1 MSSAEQQSDKELDL
15 ALTAI
20 QGKVQGV
27 KNALTS
33 FVGKIEHDHQLKWP
47 SVLDSFASLSAHTS
61 TLMKQLAS
69 DKIPP
74 LHARVLLPLQVSSD
88 RDSELERSTEG
99 RVPIMHHE
107 VVPQYLRTKLDLD
120 LEARQRELVEE
131 VRRKG
136 DSLKEEIRQFN
147 EMVSTALDRVG
158 EAKEE
163 LEEQR
168 AKAEVTQ
175 PNASAETKKLVAAY
189 LHGQGLT
196 PMRRSTGGRPRPGGI
211 KAPSAMRTELKQM
224 AAPYPT
230 TSPHKTR

>member
-1 MSSAEQQSDKELDL
+1 
-15 ALTAI
+15 
-20 QGKVQGV
+20 
-27 KNALTS
+27 
-33 FVGKIEHDHQLKWP
+33 
-47 SVLDSFASLSAHTS
+47 
-61 TLMKQLAS
+61 
-69 DKIPP
+69 
-74 LHARVLLPLQVSSD
+74 
-88 RDSELERSTEG
+88 
-99 RVPIMHHE
+99 
-107 VVPQYLRTKLDLD
+107 
-120 LEARQRELVEE
+120 
-131 VRRKG
+131 
-136 DSLKEEIRQFN
+136 
-147 EMVSTALDRVG
+147 MVSTALDRVG

-168 AKAEVTQ
+168 AKAGVSHDCHMTLEWTRSSLTVSCLTESVGVIQSFHFTAEVTQ